1 MSTRREFLQNVGV
14 LVVGFSAAPEV
25 AAEALASAAQGYVI
39 PDYPKYDLN
48 AVDSFIEVHGD
59 GKILVKIGKTNNGQ
73 GTPTSWA
80 MMVAEELDVP
90 MERIELLFG
99 DTARTP
105 DQGGTGASNGVS
117 STYGPLRRAAAT
129 AGKRCWRWRRRG
141 WACHPS
147 S

>member
-1 MSTRREFLQNVGV
+1 
-14 LVVGFSAAPEV
+14 
-25 AAEALASAAQGYVI
+25 
-39 PDYPKYDLN
+39 
-48 AVDSFIEVHGD
+48 SFIEVHSD
-59 GKILVKIGKTNNGQ
+59 GKVLVKVGKTNNGQ

-90 MERIELLFG
+90 LERIELLFG

-129 AGKRCWRWRRRG
+129 ARQALLGLASVRLGVPPIELIVDNAVVRF
-141 WACHPS
+141 P
-147 S
+147 